1 MCGKNLKT
9 EKNSGNVFD
18 KVSGDYFCK
27 STGEISEISQNCKN
41 VGYIIPDISL
51 ASTYDIFFWHLMF
64 SAGCL
69 LFLEGFEIL
78 FFHYVF
84 QTGRLRRPSKLSA
97 S

>member
-1 MCGKNLKT
+1 MRSTVKSKLYFSVREEFENR
-9 EKNSGNVFD
+9 KNSGNVFD

-27 STGEISEISQNCKN
+27 SAGEISEISQNCRN

-64 SAGCL
+64 WAGCL

-78 FFHYVF
+78 FFCLCLPN
-84 QTGRLRRPSKLSA
+84 R
-97 S
+97 